1 MCFASAQVVL
11 ESIQTLSQDIEYFI
25 KPYNVSSC
33 KQLRNLNMSIFPII
47 VMLITISKSYY

>member
-11 ESIQTLSQDIEYFI
+11 ESVQTLFQDIEYFI
-25 KPYNVSSC
+25 KPYNASSC
-33 KQLRNLNMSIFPII
+33 KKLPDLDMSIFPII